1 MNNQQPNNQE
11 LIDRFIE
18 IEPVSND
25 GFFKIRETLTR
36 MRISKSQRG

>member
-1 MNNQQPNNQE
+1 MDILKTEDLINQ
-11 LIDRFIE
+11 FIE

-36 MRISKSQRG
+36 MRTRKS

>member
-1 MNNQQPNNQE
+1 MDIVKTDSVVDQ
-11 LIDRFIE
+11 FIE

-36 MRISKSQRG
+36 MRSC